1 VTQCVTFGLP
11 PARIR
16 IPAYPGSAK
25 WAMNPLPSA
34 DARLGMAGRGANM
47 SVSRSAIKKEP
58 VARATMELQ
67 PFVWQG
73 TDKRGVKMKGE
84 QLAKNANLLRAEL
97 RRQGINPDQ
106 VKPKPKPLFGAAGSP
121 VKPKDIAFFSRQM
134 ATMMKSGVPI
144 VSALEIIGSG
154 HKNPRMKKMVDGV
167 RTDIEGGS
175 SLYESVSKHPVQ
187 FDELYRNL
195 VRAGE
200 GAGVLETVLD
210 TVATYKE
217 NIEGLKG
224 KIKKAL
230 FYPAMVIAVALL
242 VSAILLIFVV
252 PQFEDVF
259 KSFGA
264 DLPAFT
270 QIIVNASRFMVSW
283 WWLIAIVVIGSI
295 VGLVMAYK
303 RSPAMQHAM
312 DRYILKVPVIGQIM
326 HNSAIA
332 RFARTTAVTFKA
344 GVPLVEALGIV
355 AGATGNKVYE
365 EAVLRMRDDVSVG
378 YPVNMAMKQT
388 NLFPH
393 MVIQMTGIG
402 EEAGALDT
410 MLFKVAEYYEQE
422 VNNAVDALSSLLE
435 PMIMVFI
442 GVVVGGMVVGMYL
455 PIFKLASVVG

>member
-1 VTQCVTFGLP
+1 
-11 PARIR
+11 
-16 IPAYPGSAK
+16 
-25 WAMNPLPSA
+25 
-34 DARLGMAGRGANM
+34 M
-47 SVSRSAIKKEP
+47 SVSRSAIKKAP
-58 VARATMELQ
+58 VARSTNELQ
-67 PFVWQG
+67 PFVWEG

-84 QLAKNANLLRAEL
+84 QPAKNANMLRAEL
-97 RRQGINPDQ
+97 RRMGIMPNV
-106 VKPKPKPLFGAAGSP
+106 VKPKPKPLFGQAGKA
-121 VKPKDIAFFSRQM
+121 VGAKDIAFFSRQM

-154 HKNPRMKKMVDGV
+154 HKNPRMKKLVDTV
-167 RTDIEGGS
+167 RSDIEGGS
-175 SLYESVSKHPVQ
+175 SLYEAISKHPVQ

-217 NIEGLKG
+217 NIEALKG

-230 FYPAMVIAVALL
+230 FYPAMVVAVAII

-252 PQFEDVF
+252 PQFEEVF
-259 KSFGA
+259 SGFGA
-264 DLPAFT
+264 ELPAFT
-270 QIIVNASRFMVSW
+270 QIIVGMSRFAVSY
-283 WWLIAIVVIGSI
+283 WWLMLMIVLGSGAGFI
-295 VGLVMAYK
+295 YAYK
-303 RSPAMQHAM
+303 RSPSMQHTM
-312 DRYILKVPVIGQIM
+312 DRLILKVPVIGQIM

-365 EAVLRMRDDVSVG
+365 EGVLRMRDDVSVG
-378 YPVNMAMKQT
+378 YPVNMAMKQI

-393 MVIQMTGIG
+393 MVVQMTAIG

-442 GVVVGGMVVGMYL
+442 GTIVGGMVIGMYL
-455 PIFKLASVVG
+455 PIFKLGAVVG

>member
-1 VTQCVTFGLP
+1 
-11 PARIR
+11 
-16 IPAYPGSAK
+16 
-25 WAMNPLPSA
+25 
-34 DARLGMAGRGANM
+34 M

-67 PFVWQG
+67 PFVWEG

-97 RRQGINPDQ
+97 RRQGINPGQ

-144 VSALEIIGSG
+144 VSALDIIASG
-154 HKNPRMKKMVDGV
+154 HKNPRMKKLVDTI

-175 SLYESVSKHPVQ
+175 SMYEAISKHPVQ

-217 NIEGLKG
+217 NIEALKG

-230 FYPAMVIAVALL
+230 FYPIMVVVAML
-242 VSAILLIFVV
+242 VSGIMLVFVV

-264 DLPAFT
+264 ELPAFT
-270 QIIVNASRFMVSW
+270 QMVVNLSRFMVSW
-283 WWLIAIVVIGSI
+283 WWLMLLVAIGTAVA
-295 VGLVMAYK
+295 LVMSYK
-303 RSPAMQHAM
+303 RSPKMQHAM
-312 DRYILKVPVIGQIM
+312 DRLVLKVPVIGQIM

-332 RFARTTAVTFKA
+332 RFSRTTAVTFKA
-344 GVPLVEALGIV
+344 GVPLVEALGVV
-355 AGATGNKVYE
+355 AGATGNTVYE

-378 YPVNMAMKQT
+378 YPVNMSMKQT

-402 EEAGALDT
+402 EEAGALDA

-422 VNNAVDALSSLLE
+422 VNNSVDALSSLLE

-442 GVVVGGMVVGMYL
+442 GTIVGGMVIAMYL
-455 PIFKLASVVG
+455 PIFKLGAVVG

>member
-1 VTQCVTFGLP
+1 
-11 PARIR
+11 
-16 IPAYPGSAK
+16 
-25 WAMNPLPSA
+25 
-34 DARLGMAGRGANM
+34 M
-47 SVSRSAIKKEP
+47 SVARSAIKKAP
-58 VARATMELQ
+58 VDRNTNLLV
-67 PFVWQG
+67 PFVWEG

-84 QLAKNANLLRAEL
+84 QAAKNANFLRAEL
-97 RRQGINPDQ
+97 RKQGISPTA
-106 VKPKPKPLFGAAGSP
+106 VKPKPKPMFGAAGKAISA
-121 VKPKDIAFFSRQM
+121 KDIAFFSRQM

-154 HKNPRMKKMVDGV
+154 HKNPRMKKMVNEV

-175 SLYESVSKHPVQ
+175 SLYEAISKHPVQ

-217 NIEGLKG
+217 NLEALKG

-230 FYPAMVIAVALL
+230 FYPAMVVAVAII

-252 PQFEDVF
+252 PQFEEVF

-264 DLPAFT
+264 ELPAFT
-270 QIIVNASRFMVSW
+270 LLIVGASRFMVGY
-283 WWLIAIVVIGSI
+283 WWLLLIIACGAIFGFIF
-295 VGLVMAYK
+295 AYK
-303 RSPAMQHAM
+303 RSPRMQHGM
-312 DRYILKVPVIGQIM
+312 DRLILKVPVIGQIM

-365 EAVLRMRDDVSVG
+365 EGVLRMRDDVSVG
-378 YPVNMAMKQT
+378 YPVNMAMKQI

-393 MVIQMTGIG
+393 MVVQMTAIG
-402 EEAGALDT
+402 EEAGALDA

-435 PMIMVFI
+435 PLIMVFLGTI
-442 GVVVGGMVVGMYL
+442 VGGMVIGMYL
-455 PIFKLASVVG
+455 PIFKLGAVVG

>member
-1 VTQCVTFGLP
+1 
-11 PARIR
+11 
-16 IPAYPGSAK
+16 
-25 WAMNPLPSA
+25 
-34 DARLGMAGRGANM
+34 M

-67 PFVWQG
+67 PFVWVG

-97 RRQGINPDQ
+97 RRQGINPGQ
-106 VKPKPKPLFGAAGSP
+106 VKPKSKPLFGAAGSP

-144 VSALEIIGSG
+144 VSALDIIASG
-154 HKNPRMKKMVDGV
+154 HKNPRMKKLVDTI

-175 SLYESVSKHPVQ
+175 SMYEAVSKHPVQ

-217 NIEGLKG
+217 NIEALKG

-230 FYPAMVIAVALL
+230 FYPIMVVVVAML
-242 VSAILLIFVV
+242 VSGIMLVFVV

-264 DLPAFT
+264 ELPAFT
-270 QIIVNASRFMVSW
+270 QMVVNLSRFMVSW
-283 WWLIAIVVIGSI
+283 WWLMLLVAIGTA

-303 RSPAMQHAM
+303 RSPKMQHAM
-312 DRYILKVPVIGQIM
+312 DRFVLKVPVIGQIM

-332 RFARTTAVTFKA
+332 RFSRTTAVTFKA

-355 AGATGNKVYE
+355 AGATGNTVYE

-378 YPVNMAMKQT
+378 YPVNMSMKQT

-402 EEAGALDT
+402 EEAGALDA

-422 VNNAVDALSSLLE
+422 VNNSVDALSSLLE

-442 GVVVGGMVVGMYL
+442 GTIVGGMVIAMYL
-455 PIFKLASVVG
+455 PIFKLGAVVG

>member
-1 VTQCVTFGLP
+1 
-11 PARIR
+11 
-16 IPAYPGSAK
+16 
-25 WAMNPLPSA
+25 
-34 DARLGMAGRGANM
+34 M

-58 VARATMELQ
+58 VARSTMELHA
-67 PFVWQG
+67 FVWEG

-84 QLAKNANLLRAEL
+84 QLAKNANLLKAEL
-97 RRQGINPDQ
+97 RRQGISPGQ
-106 VKPKPKPLFGAAGSP
+106 IKPKPKPLFGAAGSAI
-121 VKPKDIAFFSRQM
+121 KPKDIAFFSRQM

-144 VSALEIIGSG
+144 VGALDIIASG
-154 HKNPRMKKMVDGV
+154 HKNPRMKKMVDTI

-175 SLYESVSKHPVQ
+175 SLYEAVSRHPVQ
-187 FDELYRNL
+187 FDDLYRNL

-210 TVATYKE
+210 TIATYKE
-217 NIEGLKG
+217 NIESLKG

-230 FYPAMVIAVALL
+230 FYPVMVMAVAIAVSGILL
-242 VSAILLIFVV
+242 VWVV

-259 KSFGA
+259 KGFGA
-264 DLPAFT
+264 ELPAFT
-270 QIIVNASRFMVSW
+270 QMIVNLSRFMVSW
-283 WWLIAIVVIGSI
+283 WWLMLLALVGTI
-295 VGLVMAYK
+295 VGFTAAYK
-303 RSPAMQHAM
+303 RSPNMRHTL
-312 DRYILKVPVIGQIM
+312 DKLILKVPVIGQIM

-355 AGATGNKVYE
+355 AGATGNKLYE
-365 EAVLRMRDDVSVG
+365 ESVLRMRDDVSVG

-388 NLFPH
+388 SLFPH

-402 EEAGALDT
+402 EEAGALDA

-422 VNNAVDALSSLLE
+422 VSNAVDALSSLLE

-442 GVVVGGMVVGMYL
+442 GTIVGGIVVGMYL
-455 PIFKLASVVG
+455 PIFKLGAVVG

>member
-1 VTQCVTFGLP
+1 
-11 PARIR
+11 
-16 IPAYPGSAK
+16 
-25 WAMNPLPSA
+25 
-34 DARLGMAGRGANM
+34 M

-58 VARATMELQ
+58 VARSTMELQ
-67 PFVWQG
+67 PFVWEG

-84 QLAKNANLLRAEL
+84 QPAKNANLLRAEL
-97 RRQGINPDQ
+97 RRLGIMPTV
-106 VKPKPKPLFGAAGSP
+106 VKPKPKPLFGAAGKAVGS
-121 VKPKDIAFFSRQM
+121 KDISFFSRQM

-154 HKNPRMKKMVDGV
+154 HKNPRMKKMVDSI
-167 RTDIEGGS
+167 RADIEGGS
-175 SLYESVSKHPVQ
+175 SLHEAISRHPVQ

-217 NIEGLKG
+217 NIEALKG

-230 FYPAMVIAVALL
+230 FYPAMVVAVAII

-252 PQFEDVF
+252 PQFEEVF
-259 KSFGA
+259 KGFGA
-264 DLPAFT
+264 ELPAFT
-270 QIIVNASRFMVSW
+270 QMIVAMSRFMVSY
-283 WWLIAIVVIGSI
+283 WWLMVLVAGGSLAGFI
-295 VGLVMAYK
+295 YAFK
-303 RSPAMQHAM
+303 RSPALQHTM
-312 DRYILKVPVIGQIM
+312 DRWILKVPVIGEIM
-326 HNSAIA
+326 NNSAIA

-378 YPVNMAMKQT
+378 YPVNMAMKQV
-388 NLFPH
+388 NRFPH
-393 MVIQMTGIG
+393 MVIQMTAIG

-442 GVVVGGMVVGMYL
+442 GTIVGGMVIGMYL
-455 PIFKLASVVG
+455 PIFKLGAVVG